1 MVSSAGHLADESW
14 ELSDGSYGCLM
25 FGYGWPQNCYAQ
37 KFSSP
42 KNHRTLDALAWA
54 LIQRLGRSASLEASA
69 DGKAPKHPS
78 EISPGPHFF

>member
-1 MVSSAGHLADESW
+1 MAGLKIGTPKK
-14 ELSDGSYGCLM
+14 SD
-25 FGYGWPQNCYAQ
+25 A
-37 KFSSP
+37 

-78 EISPGPHFF
+78 EISPGPQFFFTEF